1 MTALIVPPA
10 WLAARLDGP
19 GVHPVDVRD
28 PWEYESLGHV
38 PGAVNVPF
46 DRFRDGGDAD
56 VGMLPGAAAFAALMG
71 EAGLSRGDTLV
82 AYDDTNGVFAAR
94 FLVTAQVYGFDDVRL
109 PNGDLSAWR
118 REHEVATEPTRLDP
132 VDVDPRR
139 VEGPASP
146 IVGIDRVRTA
156 VDRGAVLLDTRD
168 PDEYAAGHLRGAIQF
183 DWTEAVDPDTRGV
196 KPREELA
203 ALFADRG
210 VTPDRSVVLYC
221 NTARRL
227 SHTYAVLRW
236 LGFEDVGIYE
246 GSLTEWRRVGGD
258 LVEGHEP
265 G

>member
-1 MTALIVPPA
+1 MTDTVSLEWVADRDGKV
-10 WLAARLDGP
+10 RL
-19 GVHPVDVRD
+19 VDVREA
-28 PWEYESLGHV
+28 WEFDSIGHL

-46 DRFRDGGDAD
+46 DRFRDEGGDD
-56 VGMLPGAAAFAALMG
+56 VGMLPGPAAFADLLG
-71 EAGLSRGDTLV
+71 GAGLSRDDTLV

-94 FLVTAQVYGFDDVRL
+94 LLVTARVYGFDGVRL
-109 PNGDLSAWR
+109 LNGDLSAWR

-132 VDVDPRR
+132 VDVEPRR
-139 VEGPASP
+139 VEGSDSP
-146 IVGIDRVRTA
+146 IVGIDRVRAAT
-156 VDRGAVLLDTRD
+156 DGGAVLLDTRD

-183 DWTEAVDPDTRGV
+183 DWTEAVDPGTRGV
-196 KPREELA
+196 KPRAELET
-203 ALFADRG
+203 LFADRG
-210 VTPDRSVVLYC
+210 VTPDRRVVLYC

-258 LVEGHEP
+258 LVEGSEP